1 MPGWRQT
8 LGPTPIST
16 TRPNNLSGMR
26 ASQNPILYTLG
37 NTLARRLLI
46 LLDASLPMPYEE
58 TRIALKADAQT
69 FHRVTRRLA
78 GFDLVRL
85 QKARPGEFKDPRVRL
100 TLRISP
106 RGQEYVLAL
115 GELERSLVKQ
125 RKRFGASTVES
136 LRVSG

>member
-1 MPGWRQT
+1 MGLTMT
-8 LGPTPIST
+8 LDPTAIST

-26 ASQNPILYTLG
+26 ATQNPVLFTLG
-37 NTLARRLLI
+37 NPLARRLLI
-46 LLDASLPMPYEE
+46 LLDASSPMPYEE
-58 TRIALKADAQT
+58 TRIALKSDSQT

-85 QKARPGEFKDPRVRL
+85 QKARPGEFKDPKVRL

-106 RGQEYVLAL
+106 RGREYVVAL
-115 GELERSLVKQ
+115 EEVERSLIKQ
-125 RKRFGASTVES
+125 KKRFGASTVKP